1 MFYWVLLGFTRFYW
15 ILLGFYQI
23 GLGWIGFLSGF
34 CGFHWLQRVF
44 GREVGPVSTR
54 INPIDNDLIEF
65 YFFFLPGLTVI
76 DQEVQSA
83 VPAHG
88 TSRPLNL
95 DGRISWGI
103 SDLRPALR
111 FFFGLRPSD
120 WNWNWNSTGLEL
132 AFLFVYVRVSH
143 RGQPNQ
149 NRSVPWIRK
158 KNRIQFVE
166 RAWNSRHPKIE

>member
-1 MFYWVLLGFTRFYW
+1 M
-15 ILLGFYQI
+15 
-23 GLGWIGFLSGF
+23 SGF

-111 FFFGLRPSD
+111 FFFWFAPFR
-120 WNWNWNSTGLEL
+120 LEL
-132 AFLFVYVRVSH
+132 ELELDRPGTGVLIRLRQSLSSRTTKPKPIGTLDSKKKPNPVRGTCLEQSASE
-143 RGQPNQ
+143 N
-149 NRSVPWIRK
+149 
-158 KNRIQFVE
+158 
-166 RAWNSRHPKIE
+166 